1 MRKAIK
7 EIVVTKKIKDLNL
20 SLNNLK
26 KYATLQDQQ
35 NLCIKESTVKDL
47 ILKNNQVYG
56 VITQDDKQ
64 ILAHSVVAIM
74 SYCKDTD
81 LYLADLAT
89 CRSFFFCYGSK
100 PSMYAKSETSH
111 FAI

>member
-47 ILKNNQVYG
+47 ILKNNQVNQLQ
-56 VITQDDKQ
+56 VCRLD
-64 ILAHSVVAIM
+64 SVQWK
-74 SYCKDTD
+74 SK
-81 LYLADLAT
+81 LN
-89 CRSFFFCYGSK
+89 SFFIKYIPILSFLSPAGFRYSK
-100 PSMYAKSETSH
+100 SDK
-111 FAI
+111 F